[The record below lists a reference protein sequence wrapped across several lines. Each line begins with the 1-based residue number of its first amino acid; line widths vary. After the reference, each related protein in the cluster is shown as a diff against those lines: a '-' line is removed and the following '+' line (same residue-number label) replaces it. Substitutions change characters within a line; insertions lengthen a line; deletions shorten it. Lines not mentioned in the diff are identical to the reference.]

1 MPSMMRVNEK
11 GTILISMLM
20 LLVIVSILA
29 IIALSMT
36 SVELQVMGNLKKTN
50 RTLNAAEGGVEMS
63 HPVIEA
69 TLQAG
74 QLAPSS
80 VTGVGIDVISSGT
93 RPYSLSD
100 EILGKQN
107 YYSDKDYDPNP
118 ANMQPNLTFSSVGGT
133 AVYVDIDRLYTTTV
147 PGASLEFA
155 SAYDGIGVSA
165 GGGGAVIYYRIDG
178 VGL

>member
-1 MPSMMRVNEK
+1 MLRVNEK

-20 LLVIVSILA
+20 LLVIVTILA
-29 IIALSMT
+29 VIALSMT
-36 SVELQVMGNLKKTN
+36 SVELQVMGNLKKTD
-50 RTLNAAEGGVEMS
+50 RTLNAAEGGVELG
-63 HPVIEA
+63 HAVIEA

-80 VTGVGIDVISSGT
+80 IAGVGVDVVSSGT
-93 RPYSLSD
+93 RTYSLAD

-107 YYSDKDYDPNP
+107 YYPDTAYDPNP

-147 PGASLEFA
+147 PGSALEFA